1 MDQKWSENGQKGKK
15 EVLGHFLEFGLWD
28 RLDIAYCDF
37 TLYSLTF
44 DKITRSCWI
53 TRKSEK
59 CIFGWFKGK
68 ASKQARKQNK
78 QKLQS
83 FQNSRIRSYFSNLL
97 NIKKGKHGADF
108 FKISKVFSG
117 FQVLT
122 SWSGASRF
130 TTLQFSTSV
139 LNFSWARI
147 WESRVCV
154 CPSVCP

>member
-1 MDQKWSENGQKGKK
+1 MLDHSTVTKMDQKWSENGQKGKK

-59 CIFGWFKGK
+59 CSFGWFKGK

-83 FQNSRIRSYFSNLL
+83 FQNSRICGLLFESFEHQEGQTWCWFFQDFKSFQWFSSF
-97 NIKKGKHGADF
+97 DF
-108 FKISKVFSG
+108 LKWSKSFHDVTVLHFSG
-117 FQVLT
+117 GQP
-122 SWSGASRF
+122 
-130 TTLQFSTSV
+130 
-139 LNFSWARI
+139 
-147 WESRVCV
+147 WEWMLVR
-154 CPSVCP
+154 